1 MLTELQQYDLLLVS
15 DLHLSEGLR
24 PQTKR
29 YSPKEDFFFDH
40 QFARFL
46 SYHQSSR
53 QKKWHLI
60 IAGDCLDLLQ
70 VTSCEDAPPPL
81 QCDDQNP
88 EFGLDCGEAEA
99 VYKLG
104 KVADGHQEFFNAL
117 ANFIVEGNMLT
128 IIKGNHDVEFH
139 YRRVQEAFIQRIKA
153 AYGSEAGSDS
163 AKEAGKI
170 NSNSVLFADWF
181 YYEKGLIWVEHGNQY
196 DETNAFK
203 YYLCPLLPESPGWPP
218 ARKDEIDLPWGSMF
232 VRYLFNKIEAVEPFA
247 DNIKPQT
254 EFLRWLF
261 KKHPATALRFAVSDA
276 GVMLRKIRRAWNT
289 PGPGAYAAREHDHNA
304 KLADL
309 ASVSE
314 IPRPDLSYISDLR
327 AKSILKETSSLKWRL
342 IRGILRWR
350 LLRPLLFLAAVL
362 TVVSGVVAVSPLL
375 AAVLP
380 NIIRGWLWDRWIA
393 GPNGAAIQATVSVIR
408 WLVFP
413 IVVLAAGMGLR
424 WLLKEEEKKRPS
436 CLGLRAQEIAQ
447 RLGVRYVIMG
457 HTHDAD
463 LQSIGSEGEEYF
475 NTGTWTKVFSEEER
489 LIRADVEFVFIQG
502 LRRDGSLQLKLM
514 EWDDEAQEPRLLKLF
529 ENEWDV
535 QPMPRLQP
543 QEQKAA

>member
-1 MLTELQQYDLLLVS
+1 MLTERQQYNLLLVS

-24 PQTKR
+24 PRTKR

-53 QKKWHLI
+53 RQKWHLI

-81 QCDDQNP
+81 HCDDQNP
-88 EFGLDCGEAEA
+88 EYGLDCGEAEA
-99 VYKLG
+99 VYKVG
-104 KVADGHQEFFNAL
+104 KIADGHTEFFEAL
-117 ANFIVEGNMLT
+117 AEFVADDNIVT

-139 YRRVQEAFIQRIKA
+139 YPRVREAFVQRLKA
-153 AYGSEAGSDS
+153 VAGSAERA
-163 AKEAGKI
+163 AKI
-170 NSNSVLFADWF
+170 HSNSVLFSDWF
-181 YYEKGLIWVEHGNQY
+181 YHEKGLLWVEHGNQY

-203 YYLCPLLPESPGWPP
+203 YYLSPLLPETPGWPA
-218 ARKDEIDLPWGSMF
+218 ARKDEIDLPWGSLF
-232 VRYLFNKIEAVEPFA
+232 VRYLFNKIESVEPFA

-254 EFLRWLF
+254 EFVRWLF

-289 PGPGAYAAREHDHNA
+289 PEPGAYATREQEHDARLSQLA
-304 KLADL
+304 KESGIAEADL
-309 ASVSE
+309 
-314 IPRPDLSYISDLR
+314 RYISNLR
-327 AKSILKETSSLKWRL
+327 AKSILKETSSLRWKI

-362 TVVSGVVAVSPLL
+362 TVVSGVVAISPLL
-375 AAVLP
+375 AAVFP
-380 NIIRGWLWDRWIA
+380 DSIHGLWGRWTA
-393 GPNGAAIQATVSVIR
+393 GPNGSAIQDAVSVIR

-413 IVVLAAGMGLR
+413 IVVFAAGVGVHWMFTG
-424 WLLKEEEKKRPS
+424 EEKKGPS
-436 CLGLRAQEIAQ
+436 CLALRAQEIAQ
-447 RLGVRYVIMG
+447 RLGVRHVIMG

-463 LQSIGSEGEEYF
+463 LQSVGNEEREYF

-502 LRRDGSLQLKLM
+502 LRKDGSLQLKLM
-514 EWDDEAQEPRLLKLF
+514 EWDDEAREPRLLKLF
-529 ENEWDV
+529 ENDAGIQEV
-535 QPMPRLQP
+535 PRLRP
-543 QEQKAA
+543 PERKAA